1 VRAVYRVLAM
11 LIALG
16 VVVQA
21 AVIAAAWFQVLK
33 DTDAGVVFDKN
44 NEGNWGHAAH
54 GIIGTMVIPLL
65 ALLLLIVSFFAKIPA
80 GVKWAAITFGVVAL
94 QILLALGGFALAIIG
109 ALHGINAF
117 AVAGVASIAARKARL
132 ADVPPPPV
140 DAVPPAGSVSP
151 VDPASVV

>member
-1 VRAVYRVLAM
+1 MRATYRIVAM

-21 AVIAAAWFQVLK
+21 AVIAAAWFQVIK

-44 NEGNWGHAAH
+44 AEGNWGHAAH
-54 GIIGTMVIPLL
+54 GIIGMMVIPVL
-65 ALLLLIVSFFAKIPA
+65 AILLLIVAFFAGIPG

-94 QILLALGGFALAIIG
+94 QVLLAFGGFDLAAVG

-117 AVAGVASIAARKARL
+117 AVAGVASVAMRKARL
-132 ADVPPPPV
+132 ASAEPVPAEPAPV
-140 DAVPPAGSVSP
+140 A
-151 VDPASVV
+151 